1 MAKDVKNVLAFT
13 GLEEGSVMTLK
24 ANTASAGGNDFTI
37 FNITCEEAGWGG
49 ERFVELDLGMGE
61 AIRLRDM
68 LDFLIKH
75 EAAHALHKAKQQHTA
90 AGGET
95 WVKPTYGGKSK
106 RIAADMMIKSAVFDC
121 STQSMEGLEFPSVSM
136 SDEFESQ
143 ASSTPEQRKALRAL
157 ITERAKEVRPDPKS
171 RGEGK
176 NPFANGKIRKWT
188 DK

>member
-1 MAKDVKNVLAFT
+1 MADVLAFT

-61 AIRLRDM
+61 ATRLRDM

-75 EAAHALHKAKQQHTA
+75 EAAHALHKAKQQYNA
-90 AGGET
+90 A
-95 WVKPTYGGKSK
+95 
-106 RIAADMMIKSAVFDC
+106 ID
-121 STQSMEGLEFPSVSM
+121 TQVNSMV
-136 SDEFESQ
+136 DEFESQ

-157 ITERAKEVRPDPKS
+157 ITERAKEVSPDTKS
-171 RGEGK
+171 QGEGK

-188 DK
+188 NK

>member
-1 MAKDVKNVLAFT
+1 MAKDVLAFT

-61 AIRLRDM
+61 ATRLRDM

-75 EAAHALHKAKQQHTA
+75 EAAHALHKAKQQYNA
-90 AGGET
+90 A
-95 WVKPTYGGKSK
+95 
-106 RIAADMMIKSAVFDC
+106 ID
-121 STQSMEGLEFPSVSM
+121 TQVNSMV
-136 SDEFESQ
+136 DEFESQ
-143 ASSTPEQRKALRAL
+143 ASSTPEQRKALHEL
-157 ITERAKEVRPDPKS
+157 INRRSKEVRPDPKS
-171 RGEGK
+171 QGEGK

-188 DK
+188 NK

>member
-1 MAKDVKNVLAFT
+1 MAKDVTAFT
-13 GLEEGSVMTLK
+13 GLESGSVLTLN
-24 ANTASAGGNDFTI
+24 ANTTTAGGNNFTV

-49 ERFVELDLGMGE
+49 ERFAELDLSMGE

-95 WVKPTYGGKSK
+95 WVKP
-106 RIAADMMIKSAVFDC
+106 RRMNVAADMMIN
-121 STQSMEGLEFPSVSM
+121 SMA
-136 SDEFESQ
+136 DELESQ
-143 ASSTPEQRKALRAL
+143 ASSTPEQRKALREL

-171 RGEGK
+171 LGAGK
-176 NPFANGKIRKWT
+176 NPFANGNIRKWT
-188 DK
+188 NK

>member
-75 EAAHALHKAKQQHTA
+75 EAAHALHKAKQQYNA
-90 AGGET
+90 AIDT
-95 WVKPTYGGKSK
+95 QVN
-106 RIAADMMIKSAVFDC
+106 SAVFDC

-136 SDEFESQ
+136 TDELESQ

-171 RGEGK
+171 LGAGK

-188 DK
+188 NK

>member
-95 WVKPTYGGKSK
+95 WVKP
-106 RIAADMMIKSAVFDC
+106 RRMNVAADMMINSAAFDC

-136 SDEFESQ
+136 SDELESQ

-171 RGEGK
+171 QGEGK

>member
-1 MAKDVKNVLAFT
+1 MADVLAFT

-61 AIRLRDM
+61 ATRLRDM

-75 EAAHALHKAKQQHTA
+75 EAAHALHKAKQQYNA
-90 AGGET
+90 A
-95 WVKPTYGGKSK
+95 
-106 RIAADMMIKSAVFDC
+106 ID
-121 STQSMEGLEFPSVSM
+121 TQVNSMV
-136 SDEFESQ
+136 DELESQ
-143 ASSTPEQRKALRAL
+143 ASSTPEQRKALHEL
-157 ITERAKEVRPDPKS
+157 INRRSKEVRPDPKS
-171 RGEGK
+171 QGEGK

-188 DK
+188 NK

>member
-1 MAKDVKNVLAFT
+1 MTKDVTAFA
-13 GLEEGSVMTLK
+13 GLESGSVLTLN
-24 ANTASAGGNDFTI
+24 ANTTTAGGNNFTV

-49 ERFVELDLGMGE
+49 ERFAELDLSMGE

-95 WVKPTYGGKSK
+95 WVKP
-106 RIAADMMIKSAVFDC
+106 RRMNVAADMMIN
-121 STQSMEGLEFPSVSM
+121 SMA
-136 SDEFESQ
+136 DELESQ
-143 ASSTPEQRKALRAL
+143 ASSTPEQRKALREL

-171 RGEGK
+171 LGAGK
-176 NPFANGKIRKWT
+176 NPFANGNIRKWT
-188 DK
+188 NK

>member
-1 MAKDVKNVLAFT
+1 MAKDVLAFT

-95 WVKPTYGGKSK
+95 WVKPTYGRKSR
-106 RIAADMMIKSAVFDC
+106 RIQEATDMMINSAVFDG
-121 STQSMEGLEFPSVSM
+121 STQSLEFPSVSM
-136 SDEFESQ
+136 SDELESQ
-143 ASSTPEQRKALRAL
+143 ASNTPEQRKALHEL
-157 ITERAKEVRPDPKS
+157 INRRSKEVRPDPKS
-171 RGEGK
+171 QGEGK

-188 DK
+188 NK

>member
-1 MAKDVKNVLAFT
+1 MAKDVLAFT

-61 AIRLRDM
+61 ATRLRDM

-75 EAAHALHKAKQQHTA
+75 EAAHALHKAKQQYNA
-90 AGGET
+90 A
-95 WVKPTYGGKSK
+95 
-106 RIAADMMIKSAVFDC
+106 ID
-121 STQSMEGLEFPSVSM
+121 TQVNSMV
-136 SDEFESQ
+136 DEFESQ

-171 RGEGK
+171 QGEGK

-188 DK
+188 NK

>member
-1 MAKDVKNVLAFT
+1 MAKDVLAFT

-37 FNITCEEAGWGG
+37 FNITCEGAGWGG
-49 ERFVELDLGMGE
+49 ERFAELDLGMGE

-95 WVKPTYGGKSK
+95 IDILT
-106 RIAADMMIKSAVFDC
+106 
-121 STQSMEGLEFPSVSM
+121 FPSVSM
-136 SDEFESQ
+136 SDELESQ
-143 ASSTPEQRKALRAL
+143 ASNTPEQRKALRAL

-171 RGEGK
+171 QGEGK

>member
-1 MAKDVKNVLAFT
+1 MAKDVLAFT

-61 AIRLRDM
+61 ATRLRDM

-75 EAAHALHKAKQQHTA
+75 EAAHALHKARQQYNA
-90 AGGET
+90 A
-95 WVKPTYGGKSK
+95 
-106 RIAADMMIKSAVFDC
+106 ID
-121 STQSMEGLEFPSVSM
+121 TQVNSMV
-136 SDEFESQ
+136 DEFESQ

-171 RGEGK
+171 QGEGK

-188 DK
+188 NK

>member
-1 MAKDVKNVLAFT
+1 MAKDVLAFT

-106 RIAADMMIKSAVFDC
+106 RIAADMMINSAVFDC

-136 SDEFESQ
+136 SDELESQ
-143 ASSTPEQRKALRAL
+143 ASSTPETRKALHEL
-157 ITERAKEVRPDPKS
+157 INRRSKEVRPDPKS
-171 RGEGK
+171 QGEGK

>member
-1 MAKDVKNVLAFT
+1 MTKDVLAFT

-24 ANTASAGGNDFTI
+24 ANTASAGGNDFTV
-37 FNITCEEAGWGG
+37 FNITCEGAGWGG
-49 ERFVELDLGMGE
+49 QMFAELDLGMGE

-75 EAAHALHKAKQQHTA
+75 EAAHALHKAEQQHGA
-90 AGGET
+90 AVGET
-95 WVKPTYGGKSK
+95 WVKPR
-106 RIAADMMIKSAVFDC
+106 RINVAADMMINSRA
-121 STQSMEGLEFPSVSM
+121 
-136 SDEFESQ
+136 DEFESQ
-143 ASSTPEQRKALRAL
+143 ASSTPEQRKALREL

-171 RGEGK
+171 QGEGK

>member
-1 MAKDVKNVLAFT
+1 MAKDVLAFT

-24 ANTASAGGNDFTI
+24 ANTASAGGNDFTV
-37 FNITCEEAGWGG
+37 FNITCEGAGWGG
-49 ERFVELDLGMGE
+49 QMFAELDLGMGE

-75 EAAHALHKAKQQHTA
+75 EAAHALHKAEQQHGA
-90 AGGET
+90 AVGET
-95 WVKPTYGGKSK
+95 WVKPR
-106 RIAADMMIKSAVFDC
+106 RIAADMMIN
-121 STQSMEGLEFPSVSM
+121 SMA
-136 SDEFESQ
+136 DEFESQ
-143 ASSTPEQRKALRAL
+143 ASSTPETRKALREL

-171 RGEGK
+171 QGEGK

>member
-1 MAKDVKNVLAFT
+1 MAAIGATAPIAFHYQKPTRSKENKMAKDVLAFT

-24 ANTASAGGNDFTI
+24 ANTASAGGNDFTV

-95 WVKPTYGGKSK
+95 WVKP
-106 RIAADMMIKSAVFDC
+106 RRMNIAADMMVI
-121 STQSMEGLEFPSVSM
+121 SM
-136 SDEFESQ
+136 SDELESQ
-143 ASSTPEQRKALRAL
+143 ASNTPEQREALRAL

-171 RGEGK
+171 QGEGK

>member
-1 MAKDVKNVLAFT
+1 MAKDVTAFI
-13 GLEEGSVMTLK
+13 GLESGSVMTLK

-106 RIAADMMIKSAVFDC
+106 RIAADMMI
-121 STQSMEGLEFPSVSM
+121 VSM
-136 SDEFESQ
+136 TDELESQ
-143 ASSTPEQRKALRAL
+143 ASSTPEQRKALREL

-171 RGEGK
+171 QGAGK
-176 NPFANGKIRKWT
+176 NPFANGNIRKWT
-188 DK
+188 NK

>member
-1 MAKDVKNVLAFT
+1 MADVLAFT

-61 AIRLRDM
+61 ATRLRDM

-75 EAAHALHKAKQQHTA
+75 EAAHALHKAKQQYNA
-90 AGGET
+90 A
-95 WVKPTYGGKSK
+95 
-106 RIAADMMIKSAVFDC
+106 ID
-121 STQSMEGLEFPSVSM
+121 TQVNSMV
-136 SDEFESQ
+136 DEFESQ

-171 RGEGK
+171 QGEGK

-188 DK
+188 NK